1 MDSVF
6 SFEQGSVQS
15 LRDRCIRTGANAMA
29 DDDRTHQTFLRSAGQ
44 GLRQLVG
51 RAVRSSADTLFPP
64 TCIGCRMHVSEPG
77 TLCPKCWPELRFI
90 ERPYCPVLGIPFSHD
105 FGENFMSAEAIA
117 DPPPFRRLRSAVL
130 HRGAAQRMAVSLK
143 FHDRTDLAPWMA
155 RWMQRAGRE
164 LLDECDVILP
174 VPLHRWRFWQRRFNQ
189 SAELAR
195 ALAKLEMKPFAPQ
208 GIKRVRRTEQQIGL
222 GIKERKRNVDGAF
235 RVPQEHEIHIRGRR
249 VLLIDDVY
257 TTGATV
263 KAVTRALLRGGAR
276 SVDVLTFS
284 RVLPD

>member
-1 MDSVF
+1 
-6 SFEQGSVQS
+6 
-15 LRDRCIRTGANAMA
+15 L
-29 DDDRTHQTFLRSAGQ
+29 
-44 GLRQLVG
+44 
-51 RAVRSSADTLFPP
+51 
-64 TCIGCRMHVSEPG
+64 
-77 TLCPKCWPELRFI
+77 
-90 ERPYCPVLGIPFSHD
+90 
-105 FGENFMSAEAIA
+105 SAEAIA

-130 HRGAAQRMAVSLK
+130 HRGAAQRMAVALK

-195 ALAKLEMKPFAPQ
+195 ALARSSALPFAPQ
-208 GIKRVRRTEQQIGL
+208 ALNRIRRTEQQIGL
-222 GIKERKRNVDGAF
+222 GSKERKRNVDGAF
-235 RVPQEHEIHIRGRR
+235 RVPKEQEIHVRGRR

-263 KAVTRALLRGGAR
+263 KAATRALLRGGAK

-284 RVLPD
+284 RVPPD

>member
-1 MDSVF
+1 
-6 SFEQGSVQS
+6 
-15 LRDRCIRTGANAMA
+15 
-29 DDDRTHQTFLRSAGQ
+29 
-44 GLRQLVG
+44 
-51 RAVRSSADTLFPP
+51 
-64 TCIGCRMHVSEPG
+64 
-77 TLCPKCWPELRFI
+77 
-90 ERPYCPVLGIPFSHD
+90 
-105 FGENFMSAEAIA
+105 
-117 DPPPFRRLRSAVL
+117 
-130 HRGAAQRMAVSLK
+130 
-143 FHDRTDLAPWMA
+143 
-155 RWMQRAGRE
+155 MQRAGRE

-235 RVPQEHEIHIRGRR
+235 RVPQEHEIHVRGRR